1 MGIFLEKSSFN
12 LFELETVR
20 KNWGWFLFWGISLV
34 ILGLLAIGAAGFTTL
49 ISVFFLGVLIFVS
62 GVVIIID
69 SFTFWRQHWGSF
81 FLHLVMGALYLIG
94 GFLLLKN
101 PLIGAV
107 TLTLILG
114 VMYVVLGVFRIF
126 STTALQLPGWGWALF
141 SGIIT
146 LILGLLILI
155 HWPETSLFIIGLF
168 VGIELLFIG
177 WAYIMLSLSAHKFSK
192 ETY

>member
-34 ILGLLAIGAAGFTTL
+34 VLGLLAIGTAGLTTL
-49 ISVFFLGVLIFVS
+49 ISVFFLGVLIFIG
-62 GVVIIID
+62 GVVILID
-69 SFTFWRQHWGSF
+69 SFTFWRHHWGSF
-81 FLHLVMGALYLIG
+81 LLHLVMGALYLVG

-101 PLIGAV
+101 PLMGAMV
-107 TLTLILG
+107 LTLTLG

-146 LILGLLILI
+146 LVLGLLILT

-168 VGIELLFIG
+168 VGIELVFIG
-177 WAYIMLSLSAHKFSK
+177 WAYIMLSLSARKFHK